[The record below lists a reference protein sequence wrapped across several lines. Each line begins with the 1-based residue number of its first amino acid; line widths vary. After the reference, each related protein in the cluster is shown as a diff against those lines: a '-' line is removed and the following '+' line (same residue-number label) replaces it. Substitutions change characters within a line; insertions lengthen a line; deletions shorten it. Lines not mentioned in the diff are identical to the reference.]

1 MNSTDE
7 KRPAVP
13 SPPAH
18 LGVPHAPT
26 SPKLAPLWGPPSS
39 GIGSRLWLIAR
50 WTLAVAALAATWVYG
65 FHKGG
70 SMLYWSLPLSIGV
83 MFCTVEALAMPV
95 LAVTLVAVA
104 FLFKIDESLAQAVRY
119 AAATFLAIGG
129 LRFAWVVLR
138 WLVLYTIARS

>member
-26 SPKLAPLWGPPSS
+26 SPKLAPLWGPPAS
-39 GIGSRLWLIAR
+39 GVAARLWLIAR

-95 LAVTLVAVA
+95 LAVTLACAANTDV
-104 FLFKIDESLAQAVRY
+104 
-119 AAATFLAIGG
+119 AAARQAEARLATA
-129 LRFAWVVLR
+129 LAEMMPDVHVALTVRAVP
-138 WLVLYTIARS
+138 AEAS

>member
-1 MNSTDE
+1 MDSTEE
-7 KRPAVP
+7 KRPVAA

-18 LGVPHAPT
+18 LGMPHAPT
-26 SPKLAPLWGPPSS
+26 SPRLAPLAGPPAS
-39 GIGSRLWLIAR
+39 GLVTRLWLIAR
-50 WTLAVAALAATWVYG
+50 WALAVAALAATWVYG

-119 AAATFLAIGG
+119 AVVTFLAIGG
-129 LRFAWVVLR
+129 FRVGWVVLR
-138 WLVLYTIARS
+138 WLVLHAIARS